1 MTEAESIAYLAA
13 RVLSCGIWIAA
24 GWYKW
29 AHLEKT
35 IGEMIHHGIPLPRIA
50 LPIVLALE
58 FVGSAM
64 LIFDYYAWA
73 AALAWI
79 IFTIP
84 ASIIYHFRFM
94 VREGTIDFVQ
104 FLLGWKNVSIMGGL
118 IALILLDK
126 SRPAWLFGGG

>member
-1 MTEAESIAYLAA
+1 MTEAESGAYLAA

-24 GWYKW
+24 GGYKW
-29 AHLEKT
+29 AHFERT
-35 IGEMIHHGIPLPRIA
+35 TREMAHLGIPLPRIA

-58 FVGSAM
+58 FGGSAM
-64 LIFDYYAWA
+64 LIFDYYVWA

-104 FLLGWKNVSIMGGL
+104 FLLGWKNVSIIGGL
-118 IALILLDK
+118 IALILLDQ
-126 SRPAWLFGGG
+126 SRPAWLFGGA